1 MMFPTWDAQNKPA
14 YGADTARIISI
25 KLFFIKSFSFMLGIK
40 DKFETI
46 TLPETL
52 RRILPYGM
60 RNLGFTG
67 FDKERPVAGS
77 TFGVD
82 NVPTIKHE
90 EPYPLTIASII
101 TKTDLN

>member
-1 MMFPTWDAQNKPA
+1 
-14 YGADTARIISI
+14 
-25 KLFFIKSFSFMLGIK
+25 MLGVK
-40 DKFETI
+40 NKFETI
-46 TLPETL
+46 RLPEVTT
-52 RRILPYGM
+52 RGDV
-60 RNLGFTG
+60 NLGFTG

>member
-1 MMFPTWDAQNKPA
+1 
-14 YGADTARIISI
+14 
-25 KLFFIKSFSFMLGIK
+25 MLGIK
-40 DKFETI
+40 NKFDTI
-46 TLPETL
+46 RLSTT
-52 RRILPYGM
+52 YGASG
-60 RNLGFTG
+60 GFTG